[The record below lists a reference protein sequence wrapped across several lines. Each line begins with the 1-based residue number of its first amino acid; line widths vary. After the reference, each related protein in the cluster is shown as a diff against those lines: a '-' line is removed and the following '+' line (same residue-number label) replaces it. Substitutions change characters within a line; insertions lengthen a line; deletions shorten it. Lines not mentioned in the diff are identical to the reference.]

1 MGGVGLCGNRKDWK
15 ECFKDLLETKSKDIE
30 ARWVT
35 EWWQGVKLRRRKK
48 TCGVEMSCS
57 ADGASLEDQR
67 RRGSPCSLP
76 PTLSPGDTHPI
87 HPILPPPSYFVFPV
101 TKEDLVDWKQSKQNP
116 KKKITQILTFSPGKG
131 FIYET
136 ALSNKTNRQL
146 RGFLKSIISFM
157 NQSWP
162 GVNITKM

>member
-1 MGGVGLCGNRKDWK
+1 MGDRMVARGEIKKKKKNVWSGNELQCGWSESGGSEEERPS
-15 ECFKDLLETKSKDIE
+15 LLS
-30 ARWVT
+30 
-35 EWWQGVKLRRRKK
+35 QF
-48 TCGVEMSCS
+48 
-57 ADGASLEDQR
+57 
-67 RRGSPCSLP
+67 PLP

-101 TKEDLVDWKQSKQNP
+101 TKGDLVDWKQSKQNP
-116 KKKITQILTFSPGKG
+116 KKKKTQILTFSPGKG

-157 NQSWP
+157 NQPWP
-162 GVNITKM
+162 GVTLPTCKEPVVQLHTK